1 MGGRCAD
8 ELFWTKL
15 YEEYCPVMHL
25 TTDDGSCG
33 TKGTVMAVLPELLA
47 SGRYDALYVC
57 GPVPMMKA
65 VAEAAEKYGVKCQVS
80 LEKYMACGLG
90 ACLSCSCSG
99 IGKRL
104 KVCTDGP
111 VFWAEEVGRMV
122 SAKFYD
128 GRLAVDIAGLK
139 MQTPVTTAS
148 GTFGFGL
155 EFTDFLDLEKVGA
168 VCVKGTTLL
177 PREGN
182 KGQRAV
188 ETPSGMLNC
197 VGLENPGSDYFLNET
212 LPKLRKYDVPVIVN
226 IAASSPEEYGELA
239 HKLDVDG
246 VDAVEINI
254 SCPNVKQGGIAFGTC
269 PDSAAAV
276 VEQVK
281 KHFTKT
287 VITKLSPNVTS
298 ITEMALAV
306 ENAGTDAISLI
317 NTLIGMK
324 IDIER
329 QRPVLGNITGG
340 LSGPAVRPVAVRM
353 CYEVAQKVHVPIIGM
368 GGIETAEDAVEF
380 FLCGASA
387 IAVGTANFRNPC
399 IAETISHGIL
409 DYMNRH
415 GYNKLTDMIGAALP
429 EGSFALRSGR
439 KE

>member
-1 MGGRCAD
+1 
-8 ELFWTKL
+8 
-15 YEEYCPVMHL
+15 
-25 TTDDGSCG
+25 
-33 TKGTVMAVLPELLA
+33 
-47 SGRYDALYVC
+47 
-57 GPVPMMKA
+57 
-65 VAEAAEKYGVKCQVS
+65 
-80 LEKYMACGLG
+80 
-90 ACLSCSCSG
+90 
-99 IGKRL
+99 
-104 KVCTDGP
+104 
-111 VFWAEEVGRMV
+111 MV
-122 SAKFYD
+122 SAKLYD

-177 PREGN
+177 AREGN

-287 VITKLSPNVTS
+287 VITKLSPNV
-298 ITEMALAV
+298 
-306 ENAGTDAISLI
+306 
-317 NTLIGMK
+317 
-324 IDIER
+324 
-329 QRPVLGNITGG
+329 P
-340 LSGPAVRPVAVRM
+340 
-353 CYEVAQKVHVPIIGM
+353 
-368 GGIETAEDAVEF
+368 
-380 FLCGASA
+380 
-387 IAVGTANFRNPC
+387 
-399 IAETISHGIL
+399 
-409 DYMNRH
+409 
-415 GYNKLTDMIGAALP
+415 
-429 EGSFALRSGR
+429 ALRKWHWQLKMQVLMQFR
-439 KE
+439 